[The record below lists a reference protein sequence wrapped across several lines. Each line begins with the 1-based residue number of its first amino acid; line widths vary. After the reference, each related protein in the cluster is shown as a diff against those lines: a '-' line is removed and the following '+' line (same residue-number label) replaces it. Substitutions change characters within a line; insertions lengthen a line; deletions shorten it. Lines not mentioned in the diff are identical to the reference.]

1 MFIFAMAELRCPC
14 MSCQLVVI
22 CSDMSDDAIRAVL
35 GSQPGK
41 ILSHPPNPGNKG
53 NGGGER
59 DARMTFACGTFL
71 PETSPFTRNRL
82 RDLLPDVDHQIC
94 RDGHS
99 MCDSP
104 CFEKE
109 KSAMH
114 V

>member
-1 MFIFAMAELRCPC
+1 MMRSGQCWALSLAKF
-14 MSCQLVVI
+14 
-22 CSDMSDDAIRAVL
+22 
-35 GSQPGK
+35 
-41 ILSHPPNPGNKG
+41 LSHPPNPGNRG
-53 NGGGER
+53 HRGER

-82 RDLLPDVDHQIC
+82 RDLLPDVDHQLC

-109 KSAMH
+109 KERCTFDL
-114 V
+114 